1 MQNIV
6 KTVTWVL
13 GIVLVL
19 VGIAGYL
26 TDGILLVFQV
36 DAVHNAVHLL
46 SGIVGI
52 VAALSGTSYARLY
65 LIAFG
70 VVYGLV
76 TVIGF
81 ATGDILGLFSVN
93 EADNYL
99 HAAIALVCLATGF
112 GAGTKTSA

>member
-1 MQNIV
+1 MQNMV

-19 VGIAGYL
+19 IGVAGYF
-26 TDGILLVFQV
+26 TDGMLLVFQV
-36 DAVHNAVHLL
+36 DAIHNAIHLL
-46 SGIVGI
+46 SGV
-52 VAALSGTSYARLY
+52 VAIGAVMAGTSYARLY

-76 TVIGF
+76 AVLGF
-81 ATGDILGLFSVN
+81 ATGNIVGIFSVN

-99 HAAIALVCLATGF
+99 HAAIALVCLGTGF
-112 GAGTKTSA
+112 GAGTKS